1 MRHRTPLRDALN
13 TFQRTPLLSGLSVAS
28 IGFSLFTIGLFGLV
42 ALNFRK
48 AIETIA
54 ERVEVV
60 AFVLRGTPTEAI
72 STASQDISA
81 FPEVLEVS
89 YVNEEQ
95 ALSRARRELVE
106 FREAY
111 RDLAVNPLPASF
123 EIRLKPAARDAESAL
138 RVAERLRGFPFI
150 EDVRYG
156 RDWVERLDKL
166 RNMAAAVGLIIGLAF
181 AAVAIVIIGVT
192 IRITVLQRAKEIS
205 IMRLVGATN
214 RYIRGPFLLEGI
226 IKGVLGGILAL
237 VMCWVTF
244 TLFRRSTIEA
254 ATTMMFF
261 SAIHMA
267 LILMFGTVIGLGGSV
282 LSVGRQL
289 KSVSGG

>member
-1 MRHRTPLRDALN
+1 VKHRTPLRDALN
-13 TFQRTPLLSGLSVAS
+13 TFKRTPLLSGLSVAS
-28 IGFSLFTIGLFGLV
+28 IGFSLFTIGLFGMV

-48 AIETIA
+48 ALETIA

-60 AFVLRGTPTEAI
+60 AFVLRGTPTETI
-72 STASQDISA
+72 STASQDIAA
-81 FPEVLEVS
+81 FPEVLEVGF
-89 YVNEEQ
+89 VNEEQ

-123 EIRLKPAARDAESAL
+123 EIRLKPEARDAQNAQ

-156 RDWVERLDKL
+156 QDWVERLDKL
-166 RNMAAAVGLIIGLAF
+166 RNMAAAVGLVIGLAF

-214 RYIRGPFLLEGI
+214 RYIRGPFLLEGA

-237 VMCWVTF
+237 LMCWVTF
-244 TLFRRSTIEA
+244 SLFRGSSIDTG
-254 ATTMMFF
+254 ATLVFF
-261 SAIHMA
+261 NVIQMA
-267 LILMFGTVIGLGGSV
+267 LVLVFGTVIGLGGSV

-289 KSVSGG
+289 KSV

>member
-1 MRHRTPLRDALN
+1 MRHRTPLREALLV
-13 TFQRTPLLSGLSVAS
+13 FQRTPLLSSLSIAS
-28 IGFSLFTIGLFGLV
+28 IGFSLFTIGLFFLV
-42 ALNFRK
+42 ALNFRR
-48 AIETIA
+48 ALDVLA

-72 STASQDISA
+72 SQATQDITA
-81 FPEVLEVS
+81 FPEVLELRFVT
-89 YVNEEQ
+89 EEQ
-95 ALSRARRELVE
+95 ALARARRELVE

-111 RDLAVNPLPASF
+111 RDLEVNPLPASF
-123 EIRLKPAARDAESAL
+123 EIRLKPQFRNAKQAQA
-138 RVAERLRGFPFI
+138 VAERLRGFPFI

-166 RNMAAAVGLIIGLAF
+166 RTMAAVVGLVIGLAF

-214 RYIRGPFLLEGI
+214 NYIRGPFLIEGA
-226 IKGVLGGILAL
+226 IKGILGGVLAI

-244 TLFRRSTIEA
+244 YVFRQTTGDTGATLVF
-254 ATTMMFF
+254 
-261 SAIHMA
+261 
-267 LILMFGTVIGLGGSV
+267 FGTLQMTVMMLFAIGIGLGGSLV
-282 LSVGRQL
+282 SVDRQL
-289 KSVSGG
+289 RSV